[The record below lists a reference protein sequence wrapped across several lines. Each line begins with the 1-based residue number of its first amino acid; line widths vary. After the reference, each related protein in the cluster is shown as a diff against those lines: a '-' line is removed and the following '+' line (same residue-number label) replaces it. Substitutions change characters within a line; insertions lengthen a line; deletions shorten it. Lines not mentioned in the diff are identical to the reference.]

1 MNEQLI
7 KFIEFCL
14 ADGVISVK
22 EEEVIFRKSKELGV
36 PDDEC
41 EIILEGMISQYNKK
55 DNKEVKD
62 NINKDIDIKE
72 SYINLETPQ
81 DWMTNLN
88 TINEKIVDY
97 LNSENEKIKTF
108 ISSGDFK
115 NFIQK
120 SPFVFEKNILDIMI
134 NQPRTIGFFSVKSST
149 LEWEVEN
156 QIKNILDVEEF
167 FGYTPYHIYLLDQE
181 ELNKD
186 IEHQSK
192 YCLGDK
198 GYWDNWCFSIFTNK
212 GIHTFQRLD
221 ETHKKY
227 DKNRTGFISYE
238 SLKEKYDNDT
248 YNNNPDHSPFDPPF
262 FYTRF
267 LFLYSHD
274 FKFKPLILNLKL
286 TFDDEEFLEKV
297 SSLNLNDED
306 LSNLM
311 RIHNFITRSINEHN
325 IGVDK
330 FKDLEIYSTYVILNS
345 RKTTEN
351 SSNLDKIENIII
363 YHKEFVLFITNL
375 LMMRDNLL
383 NCLIKS
389 DPVNSKKI
397 ILRLEDLGILK
408 TKFERDLLNSL
419 DTISNQLSQLNKN
432 IISITETLTDHL
444 QSIENKLETQSDQLS
459 EISGQLTYNNLIST
473 INTYQVWKINRNTK
487 LSLDEN

>member
-55 DNKEVKD
+55 YNKEVKD
-62 NINKDIDIKE
+62 DINKDIDIKE
-72 SYINLETPQ
+72 SYINLDTPQ

-97 LNSENEKIKTF
+97 LNNRDEKFITF
-108 ISSGDFK
+108 IKSGGL
-115 NFIQK
+115 
-120 SPFVFEKNILDIMI
+120 KNILKKSLFVHEKHVLDNMI
-134 NQPRTIGFFSVKSST
+134 NQPKNGLIFGTST
-149 LEWEVEN
+149 LEREVKDK
-156 QIKNILDVEEF
+156 IKNILNTEEF
-167 FGYTPYHIYLLDQE
+167 WGYSVVPNYMEDE
-181 ELNKD
+181 DGLNENIKHHSEVT
-186 IEHQSK
+186 ISV
-192 YCLGDK
+192 G
-198 GYWDNWCFSIFTNK
+198 GYWDGWEFSIWTNL
-212 GIHTFQRLD
+212 GIHTFCRIQ
-221 ETHKKY
+221 EYMKKVSN
-227 DKNRTGFISYE
+227 DFTGFIPYL
-238 SLKEKYDNDT
+238 SLSKSKGEYGHRKTLSRFVFT
-248 YNNNPDHSPFDPPF
+248 YC
-262 FYTRF
+262 
-267 LFLYSHD
+267 HD
-274 FKFKPLILNLKL
+274 FEVKPLMSNLKL
-286 TFDDEEFLEKV
+286 PFDDELFIKTT
-297 SSLNLNDED
+297 SSFNFNNED

-325 IGVDK
+325 IGLDNLNIINLY
-330 FKDLEIYSTYVILNS
+330 DIDQILNKQKS
-345 RKTTEN
+345 YFTDYC
-351 SSNLDKIENIII
+351 NLDKIKNVII
-363 YHKEFVLFITNL
+363 YHKEFILFITNL

-389 DPVNSKKI
+389 DTVNSKKI
-397 ILRLEDLGILK
+397 ILQFEDLGILN

-419 DTISNQLSQLNKN
+419 KDISNQLSQLNKN
-432 IISITETLTDHL
+432 MISITETLIDHL
-444 QSIENKLETQSDQLS
+444 QSIENKLETQSDQFS